1 MACDRRCLL
10 PSGRW
15 LPALGLAVVLSGCA
29 AVGLPRPGRDAQPGA
44 ASPEEWTRAEPS
56 NRGPVGTGWL
66 STLGDPDLEALVEEA
81 LARNRNLRSAAA
93 RLRVVREGMILGRA
107 GRLPTLGAGMSVAR
121 SETAFREG
129 RGDLG
134 PFNGVN
140 DYRLSLNAA
149 WEVDLWGRLANL
161 HRASQA
167 DYESERADFR
177 AARLSLAANTIKAW
191 CNVTAARLQ
200 VELSEQTRESFDRNQ
215 RIVERNYKAGDITA
229 SPLDVQFARN
239 QLASTE
245 RGLISQR
252 LALEEARR
260 SLELLLGRYPA
271 ASVNGRQELPSDLL
285 MRRPD
290 LISAAAALRAS
301 AERADAARK
310 GLLPAISL
318 SAAGASGA
326 SGASVDLLDLV
337 ANPAYLAG
345 NVAASLGQPLY
356 RGGALKAQAKQS
368 LALNE
373 AAIESFAGIAL
384 RAFREVESALAAEH
398 SLAQQYAFLETEVR
412 QANLAE
418 IQATRDYSEGIV
430 GYLSVLEA
438 QRRAFNARSA
448 MISLRN
454 TRIQTRIDLHLAL
467 GGDFADPPA
476 DPSKL
481 SRAHD

>member
-1 MACDRRCLL
+1 
-10 PSGRW
+10 
-15 LPALGLAVVLSGCA
+15 
-29 AVGLPRPGRDAQPGA
+29 
-44 ASPEEWTRAEPS
+44 
-56 NRGPVGTGWL
+56 VGTGWL

-271 ASVNGRQELPSDLL
+271 ASVNGRQELPLLTNAVPAGLPSDLL